1 MESTVRDLCERR
13 SIRSYLEKPV
23 EEEKLEMILRAG
35 TYAASGMGRQS
46 ARIVLV
52 RDPETIAYM
61 ERLNAAVLGDPGR
74 HTFYGA
80 PCVAVVLAD
89 PEIGTWQSDGNLVM
103 GNLMNAAHALGVGS
117 CYIYR
122 AREVFDSPEG
132 KALLRAWGID
142 GRYVGIGNCLLGYAA
157 GPAPEPKPR
166 KNDYITYIG

>member
-1 MESTVRDLCERR
+1 MESTIRDLCERR
-13 SIRSYLEKPV
+13 SIRSYLPRPI
-23 EEEKLEMILRAG
+23 EEEKLEKILRAG

-52 RDPETIAYM
+52 RDPATIAEL
-61 ERLNAAVLGDPGR
+61 ERLNAAPLGDSAR

-89 PEIGTWQSDGNLVM
+89 PEIGTWHSDGDLVM

-132 KALLRAWGID
+132 KALLRKWGID
-142 GRYVGIGNCLLGYAA
+142 ERYVGVGHCLLGYAA
-157 GPAPEPKPR
+157 GPLPEPKPR
-166 KNDYITYIG
+166 KDDYITYIG

>member
-1 MESTVRDLCERR
+1 MESTIRDLCERR
-13 SIRSYLEKPV
+13 SIRSYLPRPI
-23 EEEKLEMILRAG
+23 EEEKLEKILRAG

-52 RDPETIAYM
+52 RDPATIAEL
-61 ERLNAAVLGDPGR
+61 ERLNAAPLGDSAR

-89 PEIGTWQSDGNLVM
+89 PKIGTWHSDGDLVM

-132 KALLRAWGID
+132 KALLRKWGID
-142 GRYVGIGNCLLGYAA
+142 ERYVGVGHCLLGYAA
-157 GPAPEPKPR
+157 GPLPEPKPR
-166 KNDYITYIG
+166 KDDYITYIG